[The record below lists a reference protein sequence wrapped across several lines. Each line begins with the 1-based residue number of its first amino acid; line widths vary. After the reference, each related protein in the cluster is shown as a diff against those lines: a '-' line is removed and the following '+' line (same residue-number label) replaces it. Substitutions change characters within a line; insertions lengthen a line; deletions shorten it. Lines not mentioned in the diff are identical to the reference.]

1 MDREPDLHRR
11 ARALKRAA
19 FALAVLAAHLIP
31 AAVAQA
37 ATPLSVP
44 ELRQAYATL
53 VEQRLSVPDP
63 EASRYGRLME
73 IALREHGAGPEPQF
87 VLLVDRAPSVQAMF
101 VYLRLSDREARL
113 IGASPVS
120 IGRPGAYEHFA
131 TPAGVFEHTLR
142 DPDFRAEGTKNAQ
155 GVRGYGK
162 AGMRV
167 FDFGWIVAPRGWG
180 DGGAGTMRLQVHA
193 TDPDLLEG
201 RLGTACS
208 KGCIR
213 IPSGANVFLD
223 RHGVLDADYERALR
237 EGHPVWQLRSD
248 RLATPWSGRYLVVV
262 DSGTLERPVWAAFRS
277 RARPLRPR

>member
-1 MDREPDLHRR
+1 MLG
-11 ARALKRAA
+11 
-19 FALAVLAAHLIP
+19 AHLLL
-31 AAVAQA
+31 ATVGHA
-37 ATPLSVP
+37 ATPLSVA

-63 EASRYGRLME
+63 EAWRYGRMME
-73 IALREHGAGPEPQF
+73 TALREYGAGPEPQF

-113 IGASPVS
+113 VGASPVS
-120 IGRPGAYEHFA
+120 TGRPGAYEHFA
-131 TPAGVFEHTLR
+131 TPPGVFEHTLC

-167 FDFGWIVAPRGWG
+167 FDFGWVVTPRGWG
-180 DGGAGTMRLQVHA
+180 DGRPGAMRLQVHA

-223 RHGVLDADYERALR
+223 RHGVLDANYEQALR
-237 EGHPVWQLRSD
+237 EGHAVWQLRSD

-262 DSGTLERPVWAAFRS
+262 DSATPERPVWAAFRTRVRS
-277 RARPLRPR
+277 LRPR